1 MNTESRFQLD
11 EYRHKLSLI
20 EKELSITILADKMDY
35 APLIEK
41 RRQRLEELEQ
51 EIADPA
57 LFDDRARAESIMRE
71 HRRTQSLMDTWAELC
86 SAKEQKEEASAL
98 VSSEDADL
106 AEMAAE
112 ELAELEPR
120 IAKLEEN
127 VQYSLLP
134 RDETEDRDAIIE
146 IRAGTGG
153 DEAALFAAD
162 LLGMYQRY
170 AESRGWKFEILDA
183 SPNAIGGFREVTA
196 RISGEEVFRYLKYE
210 SGVHRVQ
217 RVPATETQGRIHTST
232 ATVAVLPEAEEVDVE
247 IRQEDLRIETCRS
260 GGAGG
265 QHVNR
270 TESAVQIFH
279 LPTGIM
285 VRCEEGRSQLKNKE
299 TGMRILRARL
309 FEMKQREAQQ
319 SYSAQRRALIG
330 SGGREEKIRTYNFP
344 QNRLTDHRIGYTSY
358 NLDTVV
364 ASGAIEDIIAHMQH
378 AEMQERMDELK

>member
-1 MNTESRFQLD
+1 MQRRLLLLQAQIRLD
-11 EYRHKLSLI
+11 RISIRHYNVSV
-20 EKELSITILADKMDY
+20 KMDY

-57 LFDDRARAESIMRE
+57 LFDDRNRAESIMRE
-71 HRRTQSLMDTWAELC
+71 HRRTQALMNTWAELC
-86 SAKEQKEEASAL
+86 QAKEQREEAGSL

-120 IAKLEEN
+120 IAKLEED

-153 DEAALFAAD
+153 DEAALFGAD

-196 RISGEEVFRYLKYE
+196 RISGEEVFRYIKYE

-247 IRQEDLRIETCRS
+247 IRPEDLRIETCRS

-319 SYSAQRRALIG
+319 NYSAQRRALIG

-344 QNRLTDHRIGYTSY
+344 QNRFTDHRIGYTSY

-364 ASGAIEDIIAHMQH
+364 ATGALEDIIAHMQH

>member
-1 MNTESRFQLD
+1 
-11 EYRHKLSLI
+11 
-20 EKELSITILADKMDY
+20 MDY

-41 RRQRLEELEQ
+41 RRIRLEELEQ
-51 EIADPA
+51 EIADPS
-57 LFDDRARAESIMRE
+57 LFDDRKRAEELMRE
-71 HRRTQSLMDTWAELC
+71 HRRTVGLMDIWKQLC
-86 SAKEQKEEASAL
+86 TALEQREEARLLATE
-98 VSSEDADL
+98 EDPDI

-112 ELAELEPR
+112 ELAELEVR
-120 IAKLEEN
+120 IPKLEEE

-134 RDETEDRDAIIE
+134 RDTTEDRDAIIE

-153 DEAALFAAD
+153 DEAALFAAN
-162 LLGMYQRY
+162 LLSMYQRY
-170 AESRGWKFEILDA
+170 AESRGWRMEVLDA
-183 SPNAIGGFREVTA
+183 SPNDIGGFKEVTA
-196 RISGEEVFRYLKYE
+196 RVSGEEVFRFLKYE

-247 IRQEDLRIETCRS
+247 IRQEDLRIETCRA

-285 VRCEEGRSQLKNKE
+285 VRCEDGRSQLKNKE

-319 SYSAQRRALIG
+319 NYSAQRRALIG

-344 QNRLTDHRIGYTSY
+344 QNRLTDHRIGYTAY
-358 NLDTVV
+358 NLDIVL
-364 ASGAIEDIIAHMQH
+364 ASGALEDIITNMQH
-378 AEMQERMDELK
+378 AEMQERMDELQ

>member
-1 MNTESRFQLD
+1 
-11 EYRHKLSLI
+11 
-20 EKELSITILADKMDY
+20 MDY
-35 APLIEK
+35 GPLIEK
-41 RRQRLEELEQ
+41 RRLRLAEVETL
-51 EIADPA
+51 IADPS
-57 LFDDRARAESIMRE
+57 LFDDPKRASELLRE
-71 HRRTQSLMDTWAELC
+71 HRRLQELMRDW
-86 SAKEQKEEASAL
+86 
-98 VSSEDADL
+98 D
-106 AEMAAE
+106 
-112 ELAELEPR
+112 ELATVRREMESTRALGESDDELAL
-120 IAKLEEN
+120 IAQDELNKLIDRELDLEDR

-134 RDETEDRDAIIE
+134 RDAAEDRDALIE

-153 DEAALFAAD
+153 DEAALFAGD

-170 AESRGWKFEILDA
+170 AESKGWKFEILDA
-183 SPNAIGGFREVTA
+183 SPNDIGGFKEVTA
-196 RISGEEVFRYLKYE
+196 RVSGEEVFRYLRYE

-247 IRQEDLRIETCRS
+247 IRPEDLRIETCRS

-285 VRCEEGRSQLKNKE
+285 VRCEQERSQIKNRE

-309 FEMKQREAQQ
+309 FEMKRRELQQ
-319 SYSAQRRALIG
+319 SYSERRRSLIG

-358 NLDTVV
+358 KLDLVV
-364 ASGAIEDIIAHMQH
+364 GAGALDDIVAHMQR
-378 AEMQERMDELK
+378 AEMQERADELS